1 MIYSQPEN
9 PDESKQRASKEFY
22 KPSMTAQ
29 TPPDELLMMQRV
41 VARDQQALTELYDRF
56 AALIYGMALRVL
68 QDPALAEEATQDT
81 FMKVWRQAEEW
92 NPERGKL
99 VSWLLTIARFTAID
113 RLRKDKRQSPASVE
127 MDELLHLAS
136 GEGIPEQTALFD
148 DALIQRLLH
157 QLPSEQVEAIE
168 CAFFRGMSHTEIA
181 AHLKQPLGTVKSR
194 IRDGLH
200 TLRGL
205 WLQATE

>member
-9 PDESKQRASKEFY
+9 PDESNQRGAKKFY
-22 KPSMTAQ
+22 KPAMTAQ
-29 TPPDELLMMQRV
+29 TPPDEMLMMQRV
-41 VARDQQALTELYDRF
+41 VAREQQALTDLYDRF
-56 AALIYGMALRVL
+56 AALVYGMALRVL

-81 FMKVWRQAEEW
+81 FMKVWHQAAEW
-92 NPERGKL
+92 DPERGKL

-113 RLRKDKRQSPASVE
+113 RLRKDKRQAPASVE
-127 MDELLHLAS
+127 IEEVLNLAS
-136 GEGIPEQTALFD
+136 TEGIPEQTGMFD
-148 DALIQRLLH
+148 DALIRKLMR
-157 QLPSEQVEAIE
+157 QLPTDQVEAIE

>member
-9 PDESKQRASKEFY
+9 PDESKQHGSKEFY
-22 KPSMTAQ
+22 KPTMTAQ
-29 TPPDELLMMQRV
+29 TPPDELLMMQRI
-41 VARDQQALTELYDRF
+41 VAREQQALTDLYDRF

-68 QDPALAEEATQDT
+68 QDQALAEEATQDT

-92 NPERGKL
+92 DPERGKL

-127 MDELLHLAS
+127 IEEVLNLAS
-136 GEGIPEQTALFD
+136 VEGIPEQTGMFD
-148 DALIQRLLH
+148 DALIRKLMR
-157 QLPSEQVEAIE
+157 QLPPDQVEAIE
-168 CAFFRGMSHTEIA
+168 YAFFRGMSHTEIA
-181 AHLKQPLGTVKSR
+181 THLKQPLGTVKSR